1 MSKGK
6 LIIQNELIKA
16 INEMDFF
23 YYQLCNIKGRR
34 NGKTK
39 ALVDYERACAKAQ
52 VLQNLLEVFNN
63 EQI

>member
-1 MSKGK
+1 MSKEK
-6 LIIQNELIKA
+6 LIVQNELVKVID
-16 INEMDFF
+16 EMDFF
-23 YYQLCNIKGRR
+23 YYQLCNTKGKR

-52 VLQNLLEVFNN
+52 TLQNLLEVFNN